1 MAGRGEPRDRPETC
15 TGLSYDS
22 NFDNTNLRETLIWI
36 YPRRLGKS
44 PKSAVGVA
52 RKPSGC

>member
-15 TGLSYDS
+15 TGLSHDS